1 LGAAR
6 MVGNGIFDDEL
17 EDKRPHLFLRM
28 KELIRKL
35 QKYEI
40 MIRKAINTQMQ
51 GDYHSVFK
59 GTGLE
64 FDDVRAYQ
72 YGDDVRSIDWN
83 VSAKGHGT
91 FVKTYKEEKEQSVF
105 LILDVSA
112 SQSIGSAGCQ
122 KIDIGKEICGI
133 LSLAAARLSSQIG
146 MVCISDQREKY
157 IRPGKGTEHAYT
169 LIKSIFGLAPKSAK
183 TNLSAGIKMALN
195 IIKRRSI
202 ILLISDFIDLN
213 YEKEL
218 TMLARN
224 HDLIVIQL
232 IDRRE
237 KDFPNLGIIP
247 LLDKETGKTVWINTS
262 SKSFRLNYL
271 SSYAE
276 NQEKLARLCRK
287 NKADFLPIFTDKDY
301 VPQLVNLF
309 ILRNKVR
316 KSA

>member
-1 LGAAR
+1 
-6 MVGNGIFDDEL
+6 
-17 EDKRPHLFLRM
+17 M

-40 MIRKAINTQMQ
+40 MIRKAIHTQMQ
-51 GDYHSVFK
+51 GDYQSVFK

-64 FDDVRAYQ
+64 FDDVRSYQ

-83 VSAKGHGT
+83 VTAKGHGT

-112 SQSIGSAGCQ
+112 SQAIGTVGLQ

-133 LSLAAARLSSQIG
+133 LSLAAARQSSQVG
-146 MVCISDQREKY
+146 LVCISDQREKY
-157 IRPGKGTEHAYT
+157 IRPGKGIEHAYGI
-169 LIKSIFGLAPKSAK
+169 IKSVFDLTPRSAK
-183 TNLSAGIKMALN
+183 TNISAGIKMALN

-218 TMLARN
+218 VMLARK

-232 IDRRE
+232 LDRRE
-237 KDFPNLGIIP
+237 KEFPGLGIVP
-247 LLDKETGKTVWINTS
+247 LLDKETGKTFWINTS
-262 SKSFRLNYL
+262 SQDFRQKYL
-271 SSYAE
+271 GQYAD
-276 NQEKLARLCRK
+276 NQERLARLCRK
-287 NKADFLPIFTDKDY
+287 NKADFLPIFTDRDY
-301 VPQLVNLF
+301 VPQLMNLF
-309 ILRNKVR
+309 KLRNKVR